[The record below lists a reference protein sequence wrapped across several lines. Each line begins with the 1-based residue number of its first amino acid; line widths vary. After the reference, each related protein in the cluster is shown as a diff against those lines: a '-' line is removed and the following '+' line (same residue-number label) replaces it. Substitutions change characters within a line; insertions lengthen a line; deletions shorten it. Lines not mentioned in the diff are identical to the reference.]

1 MLAYI
6 FLALSV
12 ILAIFYFVTRKQTI
26 PKERVVE
33 EKGKEEKPEK
43 INYGPLRI
51 FFGSQTGTAAKLSE
65 QLTEE
70 ATD

>member
-6 FLALSV
+6 FLGLSV
-12 ILAIFYFVTRKQTI
+12 VFAVLYFLTRKEVKQSVTNT
-26 PKERVVE
+26 VE
-33 EKGKEEKPEK
+33 KVKQEQKEK

-65 QLTEE
+65 QLAEE